1 MTLGSDFPWNIALS
15 ERPPAV
21 VPSDAG
27 VVRVG
32 LALGLRAIDALVADG
47 SDVGPVKYCLLHHR
61 LLVPVEPGS
70 AHRWRAAHSDC
81 VPAPRS
87 WGCDASG
94 YRGCSG
100 LWVTRP
106 GTPLIEAT
114 AAEALH
120 DALSRTRASLSSA
133 LSTPYPRH
141 RQVCRA

>member
-1 MTLGSDFPWNIALS
+1 M
-15 ERPPAV
+15 
-21 VPSDAG
+21 
-27 VVRVG
+27 G

-47 SDVGPVKYCLLHHR
+47 SVVGPVKYCLPHHR
-61 LLVPVEPGS
+61 LLVPVEPDS
-70 AHRWRAAHSDC
+70 VHRWRAAHSDC
-81 VPAPRS
+81 VTAPRS

-106 GTPLIEAT
+106 DTPVVETT

-120 DALSRTRASLSSA
+120 DALSRTRAGLRVSLSAPHS
-133 LSTPYPRH
+133 RH

>member
-1 MTLGSDFPWNIALS
+1 M
-15 ERPPAV
+15 
-21 VPSDAG
+21 
-27 VVRVG
+27 VRVG

-61 LLVPVEPGS
+61 LLVPVEPDS
-70 AHRWRAAHSDC
+70 VHRWRAAHSDC

-106 GTPLIEAT
+106 GTPLVEAT

-120 DALSRTRASLSSA
+120 VALSRTRASLRAPLSA
-133 LSTPYPRH
+133 PYSRH